1 MCLANKSNPEM
12 VDDDDPES
20 VMWWERGGHTCE
32 GYSSILCVVCV
43 KEHEEAL
50 TEKASKRSRGR
61 QCKGCGDDISDRPLN
76 HSVCLDCYHSRRSS
90 GGDASKRSP
99 GRRCEG
105 CGDDISNR
113 PLNHSVCLDC
123 YRVS

>member
-1 MCLANKSNPEM
+1 M

-20 VMWWERGGHTCE
+20 AMWWERGGHTCE

-76 HSVCLDCYHSRRSS
+76 HSVCL
-90 GGDASKRSP
+90 
-99 GRRCEG
+99 
-105 CGDDISNR
+105 N
-113 PLNHSVCLDC
+113 C
-123 YRVS
+123 YRVGEKDEEEDELPEVRFLTRERLNHLAE